1 MDNLVKENVDR
12 ALRNFYNIPSWNVN
26 MTSKE
31 VNYMYA
37 NYSDI
42 VICNGR
48 VRKIKVE
55 NITENNFNVYTV

>member
-1 MDNLVKENVDR
+1 MDNLIKQNVDR
-12 ALRNFYNIPSWNVN
+12 AVRNFYNIPSWNVN

-31 VNYMYA
+31 VDYMYE

-55 NITENNFNVYTV
+55 KITENNFNVYTV